1 MGNLS
6 KQERDK
12 FYPLLVQRDG
22 ELCQY
27 CRKTIDEVGLLV
39 IHEVTYERPL
49 KVHNMRLFCLS
60 CNAKLR
66 RATGEVQRDA
76 TPEYKKNLI
85 KEPLFKKYVLEK
97 IMENNFHYSYD
108 DLIDGG
114 AYHCDIS
121 IETAKR
127 YLRKMMS
134 PEAALTKPMASQNG
148 ELHCYMKGKEPYY
161 D

>member
-6 KQERDK
+6 KKERDK
-12 FYPLLVQRDG
+12 YYPLLVQRDG
-22 ELCQY
+22 EICQL
-27 CRKTIDEVGLLV
+27 CRKTITEVGILA
-39 IHEVTYERPL
+39 IHEVAYDRPL
-49 KVHNMRLFCLS
+49 KLHNMRLFCLS
-60 CNAKLR
+60 CNQKIR

-76 TPEYKKNLI
+76 TPEYKKNMV
-85 KEPLFKKYVLEK
+85 KEPLFKKYVTEK

-114 AYHCDIS
+114 AYICDIS
-121 IETAKR
+121 TETAKR

-134 PEAALTKPMASQNG
+134 PEGALTKPMASQNG